1 MDEERID
8 DETVKQDTGDTD
20 EDVEDD
26 QPAVDLSI
34 TADNEDTTQGLS
46 SQSLTQLAE
55 LII

>member
-1 MDEERID
+1 VDEEGID

-46 SQSLTQLAE
+46 SVFSSAG
-55 LII
+55 